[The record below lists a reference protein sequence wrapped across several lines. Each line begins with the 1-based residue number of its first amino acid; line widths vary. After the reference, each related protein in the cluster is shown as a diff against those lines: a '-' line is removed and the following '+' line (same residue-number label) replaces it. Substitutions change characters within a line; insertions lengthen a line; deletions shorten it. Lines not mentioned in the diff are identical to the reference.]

1 MNARP
6 ATTRML
12 RNNQI
17 QFWDAG
23 ASSDIPHAVVVT
35 TTTAGGVRLIGG
47 VATTV
52 SWRARLSDV
61 LETGTVTSIADIAI
75 VMVITH
81 IIMIAFD
88 KDDFF
93 FTNSPFSIPAPAIS
107 LTRQDLA
114 YGRRNLYNEILQDAL
129 SHRVLDG
136 SHKPGMG

>member
-1 MNARP
+1 MNARL
-6 ATTRML
+6 AMTRIL
-12 RNNQI
+12 RNNQVR
-17 QFWDAG
+17 FWGAG

-35 TTTAGGVRLIGG
+35 TTTGGVRLIGR

-81 IIMIAFD
+81 HNDRTISTISSS
-88 KDDFF
+88 K
-93 FTNSPFSIPAPAIS
+93 FSFQHSAPAIS

-114 YGRRNLYNEILQDAL
+114 Y
-129 SHRVLDG
+129 RVQFV
-136 SHKPGMG
+136 